1 MASNGLESLT
11 FCLPVLARATVTAVQ
26 LSDDVLQALIALCME
41 GGNAIWERKKKYKLN
56 KNQVENKYNSQAAAL
71 APCPHQG
78 TWRVMPPI
86 SLLLI

>member
-11 FCLPVLARATVTAVQ
+11 FCLPVIAIATVTAVQ
-26 LSDDVLQALIALCME
+26 LSHDVLQALIALCME
-41 GGNAIWERKKKYKLN
+41 GGNGILKKKKTYKLN
-56 KNQVENKYNSQAAAL
+56 KNQVENKYNSQAATVAL
-71 APCPHQG
+71 CPHQG